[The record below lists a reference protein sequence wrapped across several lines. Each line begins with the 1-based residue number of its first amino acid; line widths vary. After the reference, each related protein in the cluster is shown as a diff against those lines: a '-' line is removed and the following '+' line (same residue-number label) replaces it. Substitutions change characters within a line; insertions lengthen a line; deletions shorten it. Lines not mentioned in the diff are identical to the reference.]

1 MLRLNVNRL
10 LPVLGVHRD
19 HEVLK
24 VVEHRG
30 VPRHV
35 SIVHITAF
43 LESVHLKVVLDE
55 LAHSLLLSD
64 DVVHLSRYL
73 V

>member
-19 HEVLK
+19 HEVLE

-35 SIVHITAF
+35 SIVHITAL